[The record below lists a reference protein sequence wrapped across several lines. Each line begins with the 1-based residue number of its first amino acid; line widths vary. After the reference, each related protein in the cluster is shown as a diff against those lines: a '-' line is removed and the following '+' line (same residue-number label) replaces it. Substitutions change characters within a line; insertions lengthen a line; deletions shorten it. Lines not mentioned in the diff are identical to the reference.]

1 MGKDAKAF
9 LCFHPLLF
17 HYHSSPVTLALPWLS
32 SVNDVA
38 NQIQVL
44 RLVLEFIPPHPIEYL
59 YFRLSPAQDARRQG
73 NGDLF
78 ERLELQYQATLAIP
92 DKREMRE
99 VLRAADSEVDR
110 MFMSVVPSYRGSD
123 MGVSSTLCAST
134 TSHPGPANL
143 FLKRKRISQRSQAL
157 TKNANSS
164 LFTLYPVTKFPSG
177 SCTACCLLWPHPV
190 ADLCWALLE
199 SSSKSASAAS
209 SRDELST
216 SF

>member
-1 MGKDAKAF
+1 M
-9 LCFHPLLF
+9 
-17 HYHSSPVTLALPWLS
+17 
-32 SVNDVA
+32 
-38 NQIQVL
+38 L
-44 RLVLEFIPPHPIEYL
+44 RLVLEFIPRHSIEYL
-59 YFRLSPAQDARRQG
+59 YFRLGPAQDARRQG

-110 MFMSVVPSYRGSD
+110 MFMSVVSSYRGSD

-143 FLKRKRISQRSQAL
+143 FLKRKRIGQRSQAP
-157 TKNANSS
+157 NSS